1 MERFSTIEVLNMEAL
16 SQKIKSIIPA
26 TRVAGPLYML
36 GAALLFTLMSVL
48 VKLMPEQYTVWHFG
62 FIRCAGGMLLLLT
75 FSSKGKNPFRGHNIP
90 LLIFR
95 GCTGSLAFLGAIT
108 SLRILP
114 MSTASVLFYAYPVFA
129 AVFGLMIYK
138 EGINI
143 KQAACMIVLIIGVAI
158 LFDFG
163 FTGSTFGQAMA
174 IMGAFFAGLTVTLI
188 RSLREH
194 NGVVVIYL
202 YFCATGTLLTLP
214 YCIYSPILPETS
226 LEWIMIAGI
235 ILSSTIAQL
244 MMNQGFFFCKG
255 FEGGVYM
262 STETVFTAMVG
273 IFLLNDP
280 VSWQFFMGALLILG
294 SGLALNK
301 VSGSS

>member
-1 MERFSTIEVLNMEAL
+1 M
-16 SQKIKSIIPA
+16 
-26 TRVAGPLYML
+26 AGPLYML

-48 VKLMPEQYTVWHFG
+48 VKLMPQQYTVWHFG
-62 FIRCAGGMLLLLT
+62 FIRCAGGLMILLAL
-75 FSSKGKNPFRGHNIP
+75 SPRGKNPFGGHNIP

-95 GCTGSLAFLGAIT
+95 GCTGSLAFLGAVT

-129 AVFGLMIYK
+129 AVFGIMIYK
-138 EGINI
+138 ERINL
-143 KQAACMIVLIIGVAI
+143 KQAACMLALITGVAV

-163 FTGSTFGQAMA
+163 FTGSAFGQAMA
-174 IMGAFFAGLTVTLI
+174 IMGALFAGLTVTMI

-202 YFCATGTLLTLP
+202 YFCAAGALLTLP
-214 YCIYSPILPETS
+214 YCIHSPVIPATS
-226 LEWIMIAGI
+226 AEWMMIAGI
-235 ILSSTIAQL
+235 ILSSITAQL
-244 MMNQGFFFCKG
+244 LMNQGFFFCKG

-280 VSWQFFMGALLILG
+280 VSWRFFIGALLILG
-294 SGLALNK
+294 SGLALNRF
-301 VSGSS
+301 SGSTDDS